1 MPINYEKFKAN
12 LQKKSGIKS
21 TNRSISP
28 DDTLKRLHDEFLFEA
43 EGNHKTA
50 ETIKSYEKHFNKLYE
65 FCGYMCLEEENAD
78 YEETRDDCRVAGQNT
93 PINFLDVENIA
104 AHYHKYLE
112 NVCYPPLSEQTVITC
127 MRNFRVILYWAME
140 KKLIAKQD
148 ITVKTVEPPL
158 KSTFTKDEIYKLT
171 RKRPD
176 DKELVAYRNWVMIQY
191 LLATG
196 NRIGSVLALNV
207 EDIDFEN
214 NEIRIQFTKSR
225 KPQVAALPIKLKPHL
240 ANWVKVW
247 RSDEDGVPYY
257 NEPLFC
263 NAYGSRLASKSASD
277 SMADY
282 FHSRYVKWEG
292 FHKFRHSYAADW
304 VRSGGDSLKLKT
316 QLGHS
321 SLTQTNR
328 YANLYGKAVAQ
339 DVEQYALIN
348 QVRITSG
355 RKQLKANKKEQE

>member
-1 MPINYEKFKAN
+1 MAVNINAFKAN
-12 LQKKSGIKS
+12 LEKKNQIKNIS
-21 TNRSISP
+21 KSIAAT
-28 DDTLKRLHDEFLFEA
+28 DALTRLHDEFLFEA

-65 FCGYMCLEEENAD
+65 FVGYYQQEESAD
-78 YEETRDDCRVAGQNT
+78 YEETRDECREVGMAS
-93 PINFLDVENIA
+93 PIAILDVPQIG

-112 NVCYPPLSEQTVITC
+112 DVCRPHLSEQTIISC
-127 MRNFRVILYWAME
+127 MRNFRVILYWAM
-140 KKLIAKQD
+140 KNKLIEQQD
-148 ITVKTVEPPL
+148 ITIRTVEPPL
-158 KSTFTKDEIYKLT
+158 KSTFTKEEIYKLT

-176 DKELVAYRNWVMIQY
+176 DTDLVAFRNWVMIQY

-196 NRIGSVLALNV
+196 NRIGSVLALNI

-214 NEIRIQFTKSR
+214 NEIRIQHTKSR
-225 KPQVAALPIKLKPHL
+225 KPQVAALPAKLKPHL

-263 NAYGSRLASKSASD
+263 NAYGGRLASKSASD
-277 SMADY
+277 SMAQY
-282 FHSRYVKWEG
+282 FFERRVEWEG

-304 VRSGGDSLKLKT
+304 IRSGGDSLKLKT

-321 SLTQTNR
+321 SLEMTNR
-328 YANLYGKAVAQ
+328 YANLYGKAVAK

-348 QVRITSG
+348 KVNITSG
-355 RKQLKANKKEQE
+355 RKQLKAKK